1 MLPFSEMNISS
12 SVFGDEIVNLVGSI
26 SFRLQLRMN
35 LVISTSSTD
44 ELLNFLHVSEA
55 KYYK

>member
-12 SVFGDEIVNLVGSI
+12 SVFDDEIVNLVGSI

-44 ELLNFLHVSEA
+44 
-55 KYYK
+55 